1 MDIISTLILI
11 LGCICILFGYFR
23 FIGDENGNVDLNNY
37 RFTGGIALVITG
49 MFDGTHDLIKR
60 LRSKNSV
67 SALAVYLGLFL
78 LYIGVVFYK

>member
-1 MDIISTLILI
+1 M
-11 LGCICILFGYFR
+11 CILFGYFR
-23 FIGDENGNVDLNNY
+23 FITDENGNVDLNNY
-37 RFTGGIALVITG
+37 RFTGGITLVITG
-49 MFDGTHDLIKR
+49 MFDGTYDLITR